1 MFSQNSLSLFYLS
14 LFSGKLRLFRSYDKT
29 YKNRRMNL
37 GNFFQRHKGFD
48 RLNTE
53 ESDHEMD
60 PLNSDE
66 DIEEYSATTQKA

>member
-1 MFSQNSLSLFYLS
+1 
-14 LFSGKLRLFRSYDKT
+14 
-29 YKNRRMNL
+29 MNL